1 MPNPI
6 PKPSALLIDAAG
18 VITTIW
24 FRFLVNLAGIT
35 AVATLDFPNTAA
47 GACSD
52 LTVDA
57 PGVKDGDVVSL
68 GVPAGS
74 VPANGSFFGWVSA
87 DDVVTIRYTNNSAAT
102 AYNPA
107 SGDFRIVARR
117 FPT

>member
-6 PKPSALLIDAAG
+6 PKSSALLVDAAG
-18 VITTIW
+18 AISTIW
-24 FRFLVNLAGIT
+24 FRFLVNLSGVT
-35 AVATLDFPNTAA
+35 ALATLDFPNTAA

-52 LTVDA
+52 LTMDA
-57 PGVKDGDVVSL
+57 PGVKDGDVISL
-68 GVPAGS
+68 AVPAGS
-74 VPANGSFFGWVSA
+74 VPANGSFFAWVSDA
-87 DDVVTIRYTNNSAAT
+87 DVVTIRYTNNSAAT